1 MAETSE
7 QRQARLLAAQNKQKN
22 TIPVLPNTEPVSSG
36 LNLGNTLM
44 LMQALQGAPA
54 GPVTTTPPLAPA
66 DAYQG
71 TGASLVNATAT
82 PGVNIVPTAPVS
94 GGAGPLTVMP
104 GTVPG
109 TEFAGNMPVATLTP
123 PPAQTIM
130 GMPPEQFAALAG
142 MLGSA
147 LAPNE
152 FGPTGQLVPSR
163 MSKLGELGGS
173 WGLAQMLAKRSS
185 APRTTIPKTGGE

>member
-1 MAETSE
+1 MATKPAP
-7 QRQARLLAAQNKQKN
+7 RKVNTLAPA
-22 TIPVLPNTEPVSSG
+22 PVATPQVSSG
-36 LNLGNTLM
+36 IPMGTTLA
-44 LMQALQGAPA
+44 LMQALSGAPA

-66 DAYQG
+66 TAYQG
-71 TGASLVNATAT
+71 TGTDLVNATAT

-109 TEFAGNMPVATLTP
+109 TEFAGNMPAATGTP
-123 PPAQTIM
+123 AKPQTIL
-130 GMPPEQFAALAG
+130 GMQPEQFAAMAG

-152 FGPTGQLVPSR
+152 YGPTGQLVPSA
-163 MSKLGELGGS
+163 LGNMGNLAGM
-173 WGLAQMLAKRSS
+173 WGISQMLRKQGGGNI
-185 APRTTIPKTGGE
+185 APGGK